1 MAKEFNFYELKV
13 SDRLPSPT
21 GTALAVMKLA
31 QREDVTV
38 QEIGHLV
45 QSDPALT
52 ARILRLANSPAIGA
66 RRPVVSVL
74 DAVVLL
80 GMKTVCQFA
89 LGLSLIGKYA
99 RGCCEAFDYPA
110 YWSTS
115 LAYAVAIQT
124 LAGRERCV
132 APEEAFTL
140 GLLAEIGRL
149 ALATAWPDEY
159 GTCLQQAQGEALLG
173 LEKERFAIDHDAL
186 SLMLLADWGFPAVFL
201 DALRL
206 SRVAE
211 FGDASRAEHLGRQ
224 MVFARAIADYCVA
237 DAPLRT
243 SMRPGLSERSAAFGL
258 DEQTFERLLEQVE
271 TQWHDWGRLSG
282 IDTRFRRSLPE
293 QNAEDTPP
301 PGGLSVLLVD
311 DDPMMLARL
320 SKQLAAGGHHV
331 ATCRDG
337 GAALKY
343 VVEHKPQLVI
353 TDWRMKPMDGLQL
366 CRSLRASVFGKSLYL
381 IMLTSNEDEDAL
393 VEAFDAGIDDYVV
406 KPPNLKVLQA
416 RIRAGQRIVALQ
428 QDLAREHAEIER
440 YSAELAVANRRLEQM
455 ANTDLLTGLPNRR
468 YALNRLEQEWA
479 AAIRFN
485 RPLSVM
491 MLDLDHFKSINDTL
505 GHDAGDRVLAHAAK
519 ILREAVRASD
529 IACRMGGEEFL
540 VIASNT
546 DGAAAL
552 RLAERIRA
560 AIELRQPDAIT
571 LPRNL
576 TISIGVAATAGAQ
589 PGWKELIKLADQAL
603 YAVKQARRNGVK
615 LAS

>member
-1 MAKEFNFYELKV
+1 MANEFNFYELKV

-21 GTALAVMKLA
+21 GTALAVMKLV
-31 QREDVTV
+31 QREDVTAH
-38 QEIGHLV
+38 ELAHLV

-52 ARILRLANSPAIGA
+52 ARVLRLANSPTIGA

-74 DAVVLL
+74 DAVVLV
-80 GMKTVCQFA
+80 GMKSVCQFA
-89 LGLSLIGKYA
+89 LGLSLVGKYA
-99 RGCCEAFDYPA
+99 RGRCAAFDYPA
-110 YWSTS
+110 YWSRS
-115 LAYAVAIQT
+115 LALAVAIQA
-124 LAGRERCV
+124 LVGRERSV

-140 GLLAEIGRL
+140 GLLADIGRL
-149 ALATAWPDEY
+149 ALATAWPEEY
-159 GTCLQQAQGEALLG
+159 GTCLQQAQGDALSG

-186 SLMLLADWGFPAVFL
+186 SLTLLADWGFPAVFL

-206 SRVAE
+206 SRAAE
-211 FGDASRAEHLGRQ
+211 FGEASRAEHLGRR

-237 DAPLRT
+237 DARLRST
-243 SMRPGLSERSAAFGL
+243 LLPALSERAAAFGL
-258 DEQTFERLLEQVE
+258 DEQSFPRLLEHVD
-271 TQWHDWGRLSG
+271 TQWHAWGSVSG
-282 IDTRFRRSLPE
+282 IDTDLRQSPPDQIE
-293 QNAEDTPP
+293 EDEPP
-301 PGGLSVLLVD
+301 PGGLNVLLVD

-320 SKQLAAGGHHV
+320 SKQLAAGGHRV

-366 CRSLRASVFGKSLYL
+366 CRSLRASVFGKNLYL
-381 IMLTSNEDEDAL
+381 IMLTSTEDDDAL
-393 VEAFDAGIDDYVV
+393 VEAFNAGIDDYVV

-428 QDLAREHAEIER
+428 QDLVLEHAEIER

-455 ANTDLLTGLPNRR
+455 ANTDLLTSLPNRR

-479 AAIRFN
+479 SAIRFN

-491 MLDLDHFKSINDTL
+491 MLDLDFFKAINDTL

-560 AIELRQPDAIT
+560 AIELRQPEAMS
-571 LPRNL
+571 LPRAL
-576 TISIGVAATAGAQ
+576 TVSIGVAGTTGAHR
-589 PGWKELIKLADQAL
+589 GWKELIKLADQVL
-603 YAVKQARRNGVK
+603 YAVKQAGRNGVR